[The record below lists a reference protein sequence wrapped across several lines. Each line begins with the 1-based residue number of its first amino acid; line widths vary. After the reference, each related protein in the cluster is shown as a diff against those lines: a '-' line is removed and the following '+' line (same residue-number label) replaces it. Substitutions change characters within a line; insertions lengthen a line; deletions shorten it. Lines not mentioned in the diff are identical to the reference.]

1 MLRRVNFYLIC
12 CAFGLSVLLILAGS
26 RYADNTY
33 YRPSIE
39 SRRNIRNFLKVDE
52 PVEDMYIQSV
62 TTNSYNGSPDIEKIL
77 NKTRYQ
83 IKYDLSKYNFSKS
96 GVRELEDLIMESGG
110 KPLHHLIVSTWR
122 SGTTF
127 LGELLTSIPGTFY
140 YYEPFMKD
148 GVIQIRGPPDADRAL
163 SAMKDMF
170 KCKYTDK
177 DFYEYGKKNM
187 HQFSH
192 NTRLW
197 DHCKY
202 KRELCYDTEFT
213 ARLCKLFPFLTMKVL
228 RVRLRLIQDLLDDK
242 ELNLKVLLLIRDPRG
257 VMESRHH
264 RSWCQ
269 PAPDCWDPSLVCAD
283 MISDYVAAGRLL
295 QQYPDRLMVL
305 RYEELALKPNVT
317 AHRILKFLKVDNTPQ
332 MSEFLQT
339 HTNVEVAGVSSTYR
353 VSRDV
358 PFRWKNILDFD
369 YVEKVQMA
377 CKEAMLLWGYRLAY
391 NATHMR
397 SKDFYPLEDYTI
409 SQ

>member
-39 SRRNIRNFLKVDE
+39 NRRNIRNFLKVDD
-52 PVEDMYIQSV
+52 PLDDMYMQSV

-83 IKYDLSKYNFSKS
+83 IKYNLSKYNFSKS
-96 GVRELEDLIMESGG
+96 GVRELEDLVMESGG

-127 LGELLTSIPGTFY
+127 LGELLNSIPGTFY

-148 GVIQIRGPPDADRAL
+148 GEVQKRGPLDADRAL
-163 SAMKDMF
+163 TVMKDMF
-170 KCKYTDK
+170 KCRYTDK
-177 DFYEYGKKNM
+177 DYYEYGKKRIN
-187 HQFSH
+187 QFSH

-202 KRELCYDTEFT
+202 KRELCYDSEFT
-213 ARLCKLFPFLTMKVL
+213 SRLCRLFPFMIMKVL
-228 RVRLRLIQDLLDDK
+228 RVRLRLIQSLLDDK

-257 VMESRHH
+257 VMESRRH
-264 RSWCQ
+264 RSWC
-269 PAPDCWDPSLVCAD
+269 PPSPDCWNPSLVCAD

-295 QQYPDRLMVL
+295 QQYPDKLMVL

-339 HTNVEVAGVSSTYR
+339 HTNVEVAGVSSTFR
-353 VSRDV
+353 VSREV
-358 PFRWKNILDFD
+358 PFRWKYILDFD

-391 NATHMR
+391 NATHMK
-397 SKDFYPLEDYTI
+397 STEFNPIEDYTI